1 MSALLTATDRFRLHA
16 PVLVLDVPQTAR
28 PADLRLD
35 LMPDMP
41 RDLTDRFMYVMTAG
55 RNLRECTLITEIS
68 LYMTDRLISGR
79 DTITVTATE

>member
-1 MSALLTATDRFRLHA
+1 MSALLTATDRFRLPA
-16 PVLVLDVPQTAR
+16 PVLVLDVPQTAL

-55 RNLRECTLITEIS
+55 RNLGECTLITEIS

-79 DTITVTATE
+79 DTIIVTDTE